1 MNEYVWIGK
10 VVNTH
15 GIKGEF
21 RILSNFE
28 LKSNVFIPD
37 NHVYIGDDK
46 KEYTI
51 LSYRHH
57 KDFEM
62 ITVDGINDINQA
74 ILLKGKKVYFKR
86 SDLNLNNDDYLI
98 DDLLDCDV
106 IEDDKTLGKV
116 KDIIYNNAN
125 ILLNVTG
132 IKSFY
137 IPLQGNYITKVDK
150 ESKKIYTSNAKDLI
164 IWK

>member
-1 MNEYVWIGK
+1 MNEYVCIGK

-28 LKSNVFIPD
+28 LKDKVFIPD
-37 NHVYIGDDK
+37 NHIYIGDDK

-57 KDFEM
+57 KEFEM
-62 ITVDGINDINQA
+62 ITVDGITDINQA

-86 SDLNLNNDDYLI
+86 SDLNLNIDDYLI
-98 DDLLDCDV
+98 DDLLNCDV

-116 KDIIYNNAN
+116 TDIIYNNAN

-132 IKSFY
+132 IKNFY

-150 ESKKIYTSNAKDLI
+150 EAKKIYTSNAKDLI
-164 IWK
+164 I

>member
-1 MNEYVWIGK
+1 MNEFVYIGK

-28 LKSNVFIPD
+28 LKDKVFVLNNRI
-37 NHVYIGDDK
+37 YIGDDK

-62 ITVDGINDINQA
+62 ITVEGITDINQA

-86 SDLNLNNDDYLI
+86 SDLELNSDDYLI
-98 DDLLDCDV
+98 DDLLDCEV
-106 IEDDKTLGKV
+106 LEDNLTLGKV
-116 KDIIYNNAN
+116 TDIIYNNSN

-132 IKSFY
+132 SNNFY
-137 IPLQGNYITKVDK
+137 IPIKGNYIIKVDK
-150 ESKKIYTSNAKDLI
+150 EAKKIYTSNAKDLI
-164 IWK
+164 I

>member
-1 MNEYVWIGK
+1 MNEYVCIGK

-28 LKSNVFIPD
+28 LKDKVFIPD
-37 NHVYIGDDK
+37 NHIYIGDDK
-46 KEYTI
+46 REYTI

-57 KDFEM
+57 KEFEM
-62 ITVDGINDINQA
+62 ITADGITDINQA

-86 SDLNLNNDDYLI
+86 SDLNLNIDDYLI

-116 KDIIYNNAN
+116 TDIIYNNAN

-150 ESKKIYTSNAKDLI
+150 EAKKIYTSNAKDLI
-164 IWK
+164 I

>member
-1 MNEYVWIGK
+1 MNEFVYIGK

-28 LKSNVFIPD
+28 LKDKVFVLN
-37 NHVYIGDDK
+37 NHIYIGDDK

-62 ITVDGINDINQA
+62 ITVEGITDINQA

-86 SDLNLNNDDYLI
+86 SDLELNSDDYLI

-116 KDIIYNNAN
+116 TDIIYNNAN

-132 IKSFY
+132 SNNFY
-137 IPLQGNYITKVDK
+137 IPIKGNYIIKVDK
-150 ESKKIYTSNAKDLI
+150 EAKKIYTSNAKDLI
-164 IWK
+164 I